1 MFKKIIVLVMAFA
14 MTAALFSCG
23 GNASG
28 SDSSGSPELT
38 NMASEET
45 LREVTD
51 ALREA
56 AVSGTDTFTE
66 LVKEYNTA
74 CEGKGLEGGWIDPS
88 KSEVDTFGLMDA
100 WESGHDT
107 MDANCRLTVFTLLGD
122 QMETGEPEEYK
133 GDYLMFDIDTIDNSD
148 AFSHIKDKKD
158 KFETIFG
165 EFDTSDY
172 KGHEEKAFPEVMKE
186 RGVVFPEGKASV
198 LSLVTFD
205 ETTGAAFVGHT
216 GVLLDEGDHVL
227 YVEKIAFE
235 QQYNAIKAS
244 GLEDIIDIL
253 KERPEYY
260 GDGTEPGPFVYMNGE
275 LVSDLHG
282 ERPEM

>member
-1 MFKKIIVLVMAFA
+1 MRKFFAVIMILVLSLAFV
-14 MTAALFSCG
+14 SCG
-23 GNASG
+23 AGEVEKETG
-28 SDSSGSPELT
+28 EMPVLT
-38 NMASEET
+38 NMASDES
-45 LREVTD
+45 LSEVTE
-51 ALREA
+51 ALKEA
-56 AVSGTDTFTE
+56 GVSGADTFSG
-66 LVKEYNTA
+66 LVKEFNTA

-122 QMETGEPEEYK
+122 QIGTGEPESYK
-133 GDYLMFDIDTIDNSD
+133 GDYLMFDVDTIDNSD
-148 AFSHIKDKKD
+148 AFSHIKDQKD
-158 KFETIFG
+158 KFETVYG

-172 KGHEEKAFPEVMKE
+172 KGHEETAFPEIMKE
-186 RGVVFPEGKASV
+186 RGVVFPEGKASI

-205 ETTGAAFVGHT
+205 EMTGVAFVGHT
-216 GVLLDEGDHVL
+216 GVLLDEGDHIL
-227 YVEKIAFE
+227 YVEKVAFE

-244 GLEDIIDIL
+244 GIEDIVNIL

-260 GDGTEPGPFVYMNGE
+260 GDGTEPGPFVYRNAE
-275 LVSDLHG
+275 LVCDLHG